1 MKSIFYCCLLL
12 CLSCRSTAQTD
23 NTQLLNEVTTKLH
36 DKSATISGILTDK
49 KYLPIHPLT
58 AFRDVIKAGSNT
70 EILAI
75 AAAEEPGKKIRVLG
89 TVTDGENKPVANA
102 LVYLY
107 QTDAKGWYAAD
118 APHVGGNEGDMRHAR
133 LFGYVKTNSEGKFE
147 LQTIKP
153 AGYPQS
159 DLPAHIHVHVWA
171 DGYRDFV
178 NEFLFDDDERLK
190 GTIREQSIRNRFLIQ
205 KPEQATAPFDQQFSY
220 QLQLSR

>member
-23 NTQLLNEVTTKLH
+23 NTQLLSEVTTKLH
-36 DKSATISGILTDK
+36 DRSATISGILTDK
-49 KYLPIHPLT
+49 KYLPIHPLS

-75 AAAEEPGKKIRVLG
+75 AAADEPGKKIRVLG
-89 TVTDGENKPVANA
+89 TVTDDENKPVANA

-118 APHVGGNEGDMRHAR
+118 APHVGGNEGDMRYAR
-133 LFGYVKTNSEGKFE
+133 LFGYVKTNTEGKFE
-147 LQTIKP
+147 LHTIKP